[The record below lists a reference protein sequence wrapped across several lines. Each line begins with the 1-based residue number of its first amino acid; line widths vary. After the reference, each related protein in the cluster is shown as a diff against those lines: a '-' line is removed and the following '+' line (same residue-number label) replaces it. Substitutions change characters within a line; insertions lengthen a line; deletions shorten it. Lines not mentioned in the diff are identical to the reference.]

1 MRWLLVAASLIL
13 SAPALAQFDDKPP
26 PDWMVRGFEAAVA
39 DRSSVKG
46 AVTNNTLISF
56 VKCVP
61 PGDRAGAV
69 IDKLLPLLGDRQW
82 TVRSAAAQALG
93 QIPPG
98 DRAGAVIDKLL
109 PLLGDPDSD
118 VRSAAAQAL
127 GQIPP
132 GDRAGAVIDKLL
144 PLLGDPNSEVRS
156 AALRSISRL
165 GPASSTSAI
174 AAIRDIDAAG
184 SEATGWLRAA
194 AHIATGADTKQE
206 GSELLLAWLGHPAA
220 LPSDSVADK
229 PGAAHEVLELLTNNW
244 AAIAKEP
251 RAREEAE
258 NAAMAAAVNA
268 ACRTPAET
276 DNFADLARAASA
288 WVRDLPFEGPV
299 HRCWSS
305 EQKSTV
311 EELLT
316 DFKES
321 HSTHEN
327 ELAAHLKGEEIAPVS
342 LWLTRGVVAWTLAW
356 AVFLVAF
363 PWSRI
368 VQSIFFWNPRARK
381 LLSLWFVPLLLLIV
395 PPLRRRLLAPFR
407 DDLVAAARLEDL
419 PKARLFP

>member
-1 MRWLLVAASLIL
+1 MCPPAT
-13 SAPALAQFDDKPP
+13 APAPSSTSCCPSSAIDNGPYGARPRKP
-26 PDWMVRGFEAAVA
+26 
-39 DRSSVKG
+39 
-46 AVTNNTLISF
+46 
-56 VKCVP
+56 
-61 PGDRAGAV
+61 
-69 IDKLLPLLGDRQW
+69 
-82 TVRSAAAQALG
+82 SAKFRPETA
-93 QIPPG
+93 P
-98 DRAGAVIDKLL
+98 RAVIDKLL

-305 EQKSTV
+305 EQRSTV
-311 EELLT
+311 EKLLT
-316 DFKES
+316 DFKEL

-327 ELAAHLKGEEIAPVS
+327 ALAAHLKGEEIAPVS

-381 LLSLWFVPLLLLIV
+381 LISIGVVPLLAADRAAPAPAV
-395 PPLRRRLLAPFR
+395 AGTVSRRSRRGGASRRLAESSAHFPEGHARIDGGDPVSIRQLKSGLRGVVVVRADFR
-407 DDLVAAARLEDL
+407 PRQD
-419 PKARLFP
+419 